1 MGYRKTIERKDGKPS
16 GCQCRDCLLPPE
28 GPPHDLRRL
37 AVPIWHGRPLEE
49 LEGQVESM
57 DYAKVFAS
65 GLESGLILTN
75 LRPEW
80 ARAFYLR
87 LRSYY
92 LITQTV
98 EDLEDWERDAEE
110 VCQAMPMKIS
120 SDPARRADDRD
131 SRG

>member
-1 MGYRKTIERKDGKPS
+1 
-16 GCQCRDCLLPPE
+16 
-28 GPPHDLRRL
+28 
-37 AVPIWHGRPLEE
+37 
-49 LEGQVESM
+49 M
-57 DYAKVFAS
+57 DYATVFAS
-65 GLESGLILTN
+65 GLESGLILAN

-80 ARAFYLR
+80 ARAFYLQ

-92 LITQTV
+92 LITHTV

-120 SDPARRADDRD
+120 SDPVRRADDRD

>member
-1 MGYRKTIERKDGKPS
+1 
-16 GCQCRDCLLPPE
+16 
-28 GPPHDLRRL
+28 
-37 AVPIWHGRPLEE
+37 
-49 LEGQVESM
+49 M

-92 LITQTV
+92 LITHTV